1 MRFLEGKNIFKKLL
15 ISIALVIMLMF
26 VFSNKSEAK
35 GEWGGVIL
43 DPVMSFFVTLGDGTI
58 SLVQNAILGTE
69 GTSIIEINTSKEL
82 WQKIITAVVVVTVI
96 GIGITALVLSG
107 GATAIVEAPLINAIA
122 GTLSVVIKIGEAAAV
137 TGITTFLVTGYIQNA
152 VLPDDFQLPTIALS
166 PYEIFAGQVAALDVN
181 FINPKDEII
190 KNSDDVPIT
199 TATTT
204 YSDSSPRVSS
214 FEQAK
219 QTLIQSIVESD
230 TDFDISAIPNTG
242 TYNFEYKGKK
252 YKITVDEQK
261 IPDSDSSGVD
271 TRTYKF
277 TLYEVGAGEGIQKST
292 AAQLAPTVAGWY
304 KNLRNIAVIAS
315 LSILVYIGIRIV
327 LSSTARDQS
336 KYKQMLSD
344 WVIALCLIF
353 IMHYIMAGA
362 NLFVEEITKVFDGV
376 KVTNSHSA
384 DINLDDIST
393 NRENIDDDSNNVA
406 TQFYEQNGIQLFE
419 IKEPEQVKKAYKTL
433 VEENDNE
440 STKLWY
446 QGLFSPSGSSSPTV
460 LYWPA
465 RNFTEQARMML
476 QYEDAGDDS
485 INSQVYVSLGWK
497 LIYCM
502 LIIYT
507 IIFLFTY
514 VKRVIYMAFLTI
526 IAPLV
531 AMTYPL
537 DKIKDGSAQAF
548 NYWFKEYIYN
558 LLLQIIHLLLYT
570 ILIGS
575 AMQFAANNIIYVIV
589 ALGFMVP
596 AEKLV
601 RSMFGFKGETP
612 GFFSGAAGAG
622 IMMGLTQRL
631 LGRKPPERVKDDEEE
646 PKDFIRTKE
655 DLDKGIKFN
664 EDDELQKN
672 YNNRAN
678 IDIPESD
685 FGSDN
690 SQDNMNGDDAIKTAQ
705 QEAQENAQQ
714 EAQENAQQEAQEN
727 AQKVAREASQR
738 VAQQMAQNESST
750 DDEPSTEQSGGAT
763 SNNRGETSQNRR
775 IPSQN
780 SGSDEEKNKIKKIL
794 ETNSNKDPKQY
805 KQKTGLISGFS
816 RMGGSYL
823 RRKGKRMLK
832 QVQKDH
838 TARKFVSSL
847 GGVGLGVV
855 GATAGAM
862 AAIAGG
868 KADVKNVG
876 IGALAGYKFGSGGT
890 SSVIENI
897 NISKDIEEFERGRIG
912 DEAYNRKQT
921 EKYIEKLVREHL
933 NDENYRNELAVR
945 LGDSGLAEE
954 ALKEIMP
961 EATKYGY
968 DSAQDVATLFLRS
981 RGATGERDE
990 NGNWII
996 NEDTVEKTNGE
1007 ADYDKTLKKAM
1018 FELKTV
1024 KAYDT
1029 DLSKLTHDQENA
1041 LISDRRDALLKK
1053 VHGTKEYEKVTSDAK
1068 NMALSREEMRKA
1080 DEEKRRIENSIE
1092 PTLQKDIGNLKHVSA
1107 LYYNIK
1113 TKK

>member
-26 VFSNKSEAK
+26 VFSNKSEAVDF
-35 GEWGGVIL
+35 GGVIL

-69 GTSIIEINTSKEL
+69 GSSIIEINTDKEAL
-82 WQKIITAVVVVTVI
+82 QRLVTTFVVLAVI
-96 GIGITALVLSG
+96 GVGIAVITVASN
-107 GATAIVEAPLINAIA
+107 GAGIVP
-122 GTLSVVIKIGEAAAV
+122 VIKGASMIIKGAIGAGA
-137 TGITTFLVTGYIQNA
+137 ITFLVTGYIGNA

-166 PYEIFAGQVAALDVN
+166 PYEIFSGQVAALDVN
-181 FINPKDEII
+181 FINPKDEIV

-199 TATTT
+199 TASTT
-204 YSDSSPRVSS
+204 YTDSSPRVSS

-219 QTLIQSIVESD
+219 QTLIQAIVEDD
-230 TDFDISAIPNTG
+230 TDFDISAIPDTG
-242 TYNFEYKGKK
+242 TYNFEYKEKK

-304 KNLRNIAVIAS
+304 KNLRNIAVIGS

-327 LSSTARDQS
+327 LSSTAKDQS

-376 KVTNSHSA
+376 KITNSHSA
-384 DINLDDIST
+384 DIDLDDIST
-393 NRENIDDDSNNVA
+393 DRENIDDDSNDGA
-406 TQFYEQNGIQLFE
+406 TQYYEQKGIQLFE
-419 IKEPEQVKKAYKTL
+419 IRDSAQVKKAYKTL
-433 VEENDNE
+433 VEGNDNVA
-440 STKLWY
+440 TKEWY
-446 QGLFSPSGSSSPTV
+446 KGLFSPSDSASPTV

-575 AMQFAANNIIYVIV
+575 AMQFAANNIVYVIV

-596 AEKLV
+596 AEKLI

-631 LGRKPPERVKDDEEE
+631 LGRKPPEHEKDDEEE
-646 PKDFIRTKE
+646 QNNFIRTKD
-655 DLDKGIKFN
+655 DLDKSIKFN
-664 EDDELQKN
+664 DDDELQKN

-678 IDIPESD
+678 IDIPESK
-685 FGSDN
+685 FSSDN
-690 SQDNMNGDDAIKTAQ
+690 YQDSTFENDAQKLVQ
-705 QEAQENAQQ
+705 QEAKELEQN
-714 EAQENAQQEAQEN
+714 
-727 AQKVAREASQR
+727 
-738 VAQQMAQNESST
+738 VAQNMAQHKSST
-750 DDEPSTEQSGGAT
+750 DEEPGAEQTGRLQ
-763 SNNRGETSQNRR
+763 SNNREREQQKRTAN
-775 IPSQN
+775 SQN
-780 SGSDEEKNKIKKIL
+780 SDTYEARNKLKTTIK
-794 ETNSNKDPKQY
+794 TNSDRE
-805 KQKTGLISGFS
+805 KTGFMNGLK
-816 RMGGSYL
+816 RMGNSYIE
-823 RRKGKRMLK
+823 RKGRRLK
-832 QVQKDH
+832 NQAKKDK
-838 TARKFVSSL
+838 TARKFVSTL
-847 GGVGLGVV
+847 GGLGLGAV

-868 KADVKNVG
+868 KADVKNIG
-876 IGALAGYKFGSGGT
+876 IGALAGYKFGTGST
-890 SSVIENI
+890 SSAIQNI
-897 NISKDIEEFERGRIG
+897 NISRDIEEFKRGSMG
-912 DEAYNRKQT
+912 DEAYNREQT
-921 EKYIEKLVREHL
+921 NKYIEKLVNEHL
-933 NDENYRNELAVR
+933 NDANYRNELAVR
-945 LGDSGLAEE
+945 LGDSGLAED

-961 EATKYGY
+961 EATRYGF

-981 RGATGERDE
+981 RGATGEKDSD
-990 NGNWII
+990 GNWITDENTI
-996 NEDTVEKTNGE
+996 ETVNGE
-1007 ADYDKTLKKAM
+1007 ADYHKTFQKAM
-1018 FELKTV
+1018 AELKTV

-1029 DLSKLTHDQENA
+1029 DISKLTDAQEKA
-1041 LISDRRDALLKK
+1041 LANDRREALLKK
-1053 VHGTKEYEKVTSDAK
+1053 VHGTKEYEKVASDAK

-1080 DEEKRRIENSIE
+1080 DEEKRRIENAIE